1 VHGNEFASTEIAYE
15 LVNAA
20 NSVSRKE
27 LESTIVILDLALIL
41 TDILDMEIGSEK
53 FQEKRILNCQIENIW
68 KYGLEVDTII
78 IYLT

>member
-1 VHGNEFASTEIAYE
+1 MTVAYE
-15 LVNAA
+15 LVNVA

-27 LESTIVILDLALIL
+27 LESTIVILDPCINPDGYSRYGNWLR
-41 TDILDMEIGSEK
+41 EISGK
-53 FQEKRILNCQIENIW
+53 KRILNCQIENIW